1 MAITGMMKEM
11 LLRLRSR
18 LPVDRQDRFAGAVR
32 SRIAQMEY
40 ENTVKGALVGGA
52 IGAVLEI
59 LPGLNTITGIDD
71 WVEVGAA
78 LGAWVG
84 HGLDQRDRERREMAA
99 NAVREALH
107 EALA

>member
-40 ENTVKGALVGGA
+40 DNTVKGALVGGA
-52 IGAVLEI
+52 
-59 LPGLNTITGIDD
+59 
-71 WVEVGAA
+71 VGAA

-84 HGLDQRDRERREMAA
+84 HAADQRDRERREMAA
-99 NAVREALH
+99 DAVREALH